1 MINAKVFINS
11 VEKVSME
18 VENQIGGKVM
28 HHEVR
33 KVMKNDFNMKFK
45 KLKHVALHTNSVNNL
60 ILRQQFSLKFLEC
73 ALQGK
78 VLMNLDESWIDR
90 GDFRR
95 RNWQLKDQ
103 HSSSS
108 IAI

>member
-45 KLKHVALHTNSVNNL
+45 KLNHVALHTKSVNNL
-60 ILRQQFSLKFLEC
+60 ILRQQFGFKFIEY
-73 ALQGK
+73 AL
-78 VLMNLDESWIDR
+78 
-90 GDFRR
+90 
-95 RNWQLKDQ
+95 
-103 HSSSS
+103 
-108 IAI
+108 